1 MALITEK
8 KKDLSGGVNQQLPVH
23 RLGNQVEEMINCVP
37 TVDRGLMKRSPT
49 RQKRLTNLDGR
60 RAELDYDLDMW
71 TYEYDRGTGG
81 DNLSEFSFSVTSK
94 GLQVVNVN
102 TGVVYKEFDGLN
114 YKGFA
119 KQYLFPFGG
128 RMGYSATVVKDTVF
142 LTNKLKQPRMFSSNE
157 YDPYKRRGYI
167 WIKRADFVN
176 GYSYGASIHLVNI
189 HTEVKT
195 VINVAETLATDT
207 VAGASQLANAI
218 STTSTLVGASAS
230 GSNVEI
236 TCDDDFHIEAVNAT
250 DDFGNL
256 ASFGWAWQVDSMAEL
271 PNNMGAFTP
280 LVRVGT
286 SAQASYWM
294 MYKEGAWREHYQV
307 GIDTEIDATTMPH
320 IVHRQYNKDTGHVE
334 FYVEVFDWS
343 DRAFG
348 DDKTNKRPS
357 FLTPEMSTP
366 IKDIFFFR
374 NRMGLITESSITMS
388 EVGEYGNFFRTSVAA
403 LLDGDRI
410 DSGVESKHAVRMEY
424 ALVYDDSVVMFSDKS
439 QFRFSGG
446 NLLSPASYTI
456 TEITTN
462 EVNIAVRPI
471 TLNDRIFFV
480 AKRGNYS
487 AVYEMFISNQS
498 TRSSG
503 ATDISSHCQS
513 YIHEDVDRLTG
524 SPVNNMLF
532 ITSRE
537 DRRVMFAY
545 KYYESG
551 GQKHQS
557 AWFKWRFNGDIY
569 AGFAIGKDFHLM
581 INRDDAVR
589 ESDWI
594 LGTGRWIMSKLW
606 KMDAPWIMS
615 PASLDGLPQFESME
629 IFPPEPTE
637 ARFIDTGF
645 TTYESFVNFGEWVMG
660 TDGNKEIRGSLK
672 MKTIIINGSDDS
684 TFDLWVKD
692 KMRDTI
698 RVVEH
703 KYIKGRK
710 PMVYGDSKNIE
721 TGFISDDE
729 TGFKI
734 ASVSFE
740 GDFNKRQSANR

>member
-8 KKDLSGGVNQQLPVH
+8 KKDLSGGVNQQAPVH

-37 TVDRGLMKRSPT
+37 TVDRGLLKRSPT
-49 RQKRLTNLDGR
+49 RHLRLKDVYGR

-81 DNLSEFSFSVTSK
+81 DNLSEFSFSMTPD
-94 GLQVVNVN
+94 GLQIVNVN
-102 TGVVYKEFDGLN
+102 TGVVYREGMGLN
-114 YKGFA
+114 YLGFS

-142 LTNKLKQPRMFSSNE
+142 LTNKLRQPRMLPSTES
-157 YDPYKRRGYI
+157 DPYKRRGYI

-176 GYSYGASIHLVNI
+176 GYSYGASIHLRSTNG
-189 HTEVKT
+189 HTS
-195 VINVAETLATDT
+195 VINVAPVLATDT
-207 VAGASQLANAI
+207 VAGASALASAI
-218 STTSTLVGASAS
+218 ASSSSLIGASAS
-230 GSNVEI
+230 GSNVEVLC
-236 TCDDDFHIEAVNAT
+236 TTGYTIESVNAT
-250 DDFGNL
+250 DTFGNL
-256 ASFGWAWQVDSMAEL
+256 ASFGWAWQVDSMSDL
-271 PNNMGAFTP
+271 PNNMGAYSP

-286 SAQASYWM
+286 SSQSAYWM
-294 MYKEGAWREHYQV
+294 DYKEGAWRESYQV
-307 GIDTEIDATTMPH
+307 GIDTEIDETTMPH
-320 IVHRQYNKDTGHVE
+320 IVYRQYNSSTKQVE
-334 FYVEVFDWS
+334 FFVEVYKWN

-357 FLTPEMSTP
+357 FLNPEMATP

-374 NRMGLITESSITMS
+374 NRMGVITESSITMS

-410 DSGVESKHAVRMEY
+410 DSGVESRHAVRMEY
-424 ALVYDDSVVMFSDKS
+424 ALVYDDSVIMFSDKS

-456 TEITTN
+456 TEITAN

-471 TLNDRIFFV
+471 NLNDRLFFV
-480 AKRGNYS
+480 AKRGDYS
-487 AVYEMFISNQS
+487 AVYEMFISNNS
-498 TRSSG
+498 NRSSG
-503 ATDISSHCQS
+503 AVDISAHCQA
-513 YIHEDVDRLTG
+513 YIDMDVDRLTG

-537 DRRVMFAY
+537 NRRVMFAY
-545 KYYESG
+545 KYHESG

-581 INRDDAVR
+581 INRDEAVKK
-589 ESDWI
+589 SDWI
-594 LGTGRWIMSKLW
+594 LGTGRWVMEKLW

-615 PASLDGLPQFESME
+615 PASLQGLPQFESME
-629 IFPPEPTE
+629 IFPPEPDE
-637 ARFIDTGF
+637 VIFIDNNF
-645 TTYESFVNFGEWVMG
+645 ATYESFVNFGEWVLG

-684 TFDLWVKD
+684 TFDLWVKN
-692 KMRDTI
+692 KMRGTI

-703 KYIKGRK
+703 KYLKGRK
-710 PMVYGDSKNIE
+710 PMVYGDSKDVE
-721 TGFISDDE
+721 TGFISDDP